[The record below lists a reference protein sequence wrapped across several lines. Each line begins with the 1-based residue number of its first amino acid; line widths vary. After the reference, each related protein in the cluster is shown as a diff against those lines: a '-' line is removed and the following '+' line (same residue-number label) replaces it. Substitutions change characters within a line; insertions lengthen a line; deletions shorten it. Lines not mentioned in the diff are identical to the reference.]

1 VHANTS
7 DLHFPWKKT
16 PDPGEITEVAPGL
29 LWLRLPLPYALN
41 HINVYLVED
50 GKGWAVVDTG
60 INDDTTREYWQTT
73 MNTGLGGRPITRVIV
88 SHFHP
93 DHVGLAGWLTG
104 RFSAPLYMNQTEY
117 FVALSR
123 QTDTNPE
130 RISAYCQF
138 YRRGG
143 LSEEQATDIVRIGQR
158 YPNVTTPVPAAYEGL
173 RHGETLLIGR
183 RKFKIITGGG
193 HAFEQVM
200 LYCQDENIFFAADQV
215 LATISPNITVWP
227 VEPRADSLGLFL
239 QSLDGLAKTISH
251 DTLVLAGHNLPF
263 RGLQSRV
270 SGLKEHHRQRCAEIA
285 AACAGDPK
293 TVADL
298 MPLVFHRALDGHQM
312 SFAFGE
318 LVAHLNYLVRQGT
331 LQCDVDSTSLRR
343 FSLNQQA
350 SKNVPKHQTA
360 I

>member
-7 DLHFPWKKT
+7 DLHFPWAKT
-16 PDPGEITEVAPGL
+16 PSPGEITEVAPGL

-50 GKGWAVVDTG
+50 GNGWAVVDTG
-60 INDDTTREYWQTT
+60 INDEATKTHWETT
-73 MNTGLGGRPITRVIV
+73 MKTGLGGRPITRVIV
-88 SHFHP
+88 THFHP
-93 DHVGLAGWLTG
+93 DHVGLAGWLTH
-104 RFSAPLYMNQTEY
+104 RFNAPLYMNQSEY

-130 RISAYCQF
+130 RISAYGQF
-138 YRRGG
+138 YRLGG
-143 LSEEQATDIVRIGQR
+143 LSEEQATEIVRIGQR
-158 YPNVTTPVPAAYEGL
+158 YPKVTTPVPAAYEGL
-173 RHGETLLIGR
+173 RDGESLSIGS
-183 RKFKIITGGG
+183 RKFEIITGGG

-200 LYCQDENIFFAADQV
+200 LYCQDENIFLAADQV
-215 LATISPNITVWP
+215 LPTISPNITVWP

-239 QSLDGLAKTISH
+239 QSLDALAKNISSGA
-251 DTLVLAGHNLPF
+251 LILAGHNLPF
-263 RGLQSRV
+263 RGLQARV
-270 SGLKEHHRQRCAEIA
+270 NALKEHHRQRCAEIA

-318 LVAHLNYLVRQGT
+318 LVAHLNYLVKQET
-331 LQCDVDSTSLRR
+331 LECDVDATGLRR
-343 FSLNQQA
+343 FSLSQPA
-350 SKNVPKHQTA
+350 SKNVPKHQTSV
-360 I
+360 